1 MASVVVNARTHITT
15 DLSCA
20 ALQAVFSD
28 PAYPG
33 YTLTACSVSPLV
45 QGVTLTFRNLYA
57 SPPYVYQTVTSV
69 SSSSSS
75 SSTNAVEQFDYA
87 YASAV
92 WSMAFCSVV
101 GLYLVAKNVGL
112 ILALIKGR

>member
-33 YTLTACSVSPLV
+33 YTLTACSVSPLA

-69 SSSSSS
+69 SSSGSSN
-75 SSTNAVEQFDYA
+75 TNTPEQFDYT
-87 YASAV
+87 YASAI
-92 WSMAFCSVV
+92 WSLAFTTVV
-101 GLYLVAKNVGL
+101 GLYLVSKNVGL
-112 ILALIKGR
+112 ILALIRGR